1 MPMTINQFRQ
11 LAAYNRCELKLNES
25 GVVSE
30 PSRCR
35 SGSDRAH
42 VRRDVVIGVKFVSTL
57 EVGPVMVF
65 LASKRGRFLELDFR
79 NVGVIPA
86 KVLIVVELA
95 PGERMS
101 RVARLAE

>member
-1 MPMTINQFRQ
+1 M
-11 LAAYNRCELKLNES
+11 
-25 GVVSE
+25 
-30 PSRCR
+30 
-35 SGSDRAH
+35 
-42 VRRDVVIGVKFVSTL
+42 GVKFVTTP

-86 KVLIVVELA
+86 EVVIVVELA